1 MTVEEVLPLQ
11 SENVLIQNHAIS
23 EVEVKTF
30 IKSLEENLKDF
41 CFFC

>member
-1 MTVEEVLPLQ
+1 MTAEEVLPLQ

-23 EVEVKTF
+23 EVEAKTF
-30 IKSLEENLKDF
+30 IKSLEENLKVS